1 MKSNFQIVIILQ
13 PLLTGLLGV
22 PVKSSPPQM
31 HLPQH
36 ARIHI
41 LCVCESL
48 ADYLHGGCYS
58 EISMDGMLLL
68 LFFRLQ

>member
-48 ADYLHGGCYS
+48 VDYLHGGCYS
-58 EISMDGMLLL
+58 EMQYG
-68 LFFRLQ
+68 